1 MRTYKHKN
9 IDSCGGTG
17 GCYGATAEIAFEYIA
32 STSGFVQEFQYPYQS
47 YYGAA
52 IACRV
57 PEGPKIAIDGYVKLP
72 ENNYTA
78 LMNAIAQVN
87 KIIFISKRF
96 FFCIVLFY
104 STTCLFLPIPSPS
117 LGWSYRCRC

>member
-1 MRTYKHKN
+1 MSSYINSN

-47 YYGAA
+47 YNGATV
-52 IACRV
+52 ACQV

-87 KIIFISKRF
+87 TIIFMPKCF
-96 FFCIVLFY
+96 FLFLIY
-104 STTCLFLPIPSPS
+104 STTCFFVPFPS
-117 LGWSYRCRC
+117 LGWSYCCRC